1 MAERASSPNMTL
13 DSEVAS
19 NAVVDPDGAS
29 AADMPPEPV
38 RTPNFALD
46 FRHGNSQE
54 VELSHVR
61 ISLHPARPVYDD
73 IVERFCTSFRDRGYT
88 PLLGSVSVCR
98 DPTGEAQ
105 WLLIDGGHRLAAM
118 KVLLEEMHSNALSG
132 MSARVYS
139 RSDGTT
145 MTEVDALQLGI
156 YLNRARRQRPNNHE
170 LAVNI
175 IELSIRHGGPSD
187 MSSVYAAWRRNGT
200 SSAGRRAY
208 ATRDSSSGRW
218 VLVDGSHRLAALQG
232 LDPNGDERH

>member
-1 MAERASSPNMTL
+1 MTL

-19 NAVVDPDGAS
+19 NAVVAPDGAS
-29 AADMPPEPV
+29 AADDMLPETI
-38 RTPNFALD
+38 RTSNFAMD

-54 VELSHVR
+54 VELSHLR

-73 IVERFCTSFRDRGYT
+73 IVERFCTFCDRGYT

-145 MTEVDALQLGI
+145 MTEQDALQLRI
-156 YLNRARRQRPNNHE
+156 YLNRARRQQPNDHE

-175 IELSIRHGGPSD
+175 MELSIRHGGPSD
-187 MSSVYAAWRRNGT
+187 MSSVFAAWRRNGT

-218 VLVDGSHRLAALQG
+218 VLVDGTHRLAALQG